1 MRLYDYAGSANAYKV
16 RLLLRQLDVPYELVP
31 IDIFRGEGQTPDFV
45 KKNPLGQ
52 IPVLELDDGR
62 CVAQSNAI
70 LWHLARGTALLPADP
85 FTESKVLEWLF
96 FEQYEVEPTLGSA
109 RYWLLTGRATAR
121 QDELA
126 RRLETGRRA
135 LRVMD
140 RALADRPFF
149 VGDRYT
155 IADIALYAYT
165 HIAGDTGVDLA
176 PHRNLAAWFARV
188 EAQPRFE
195 PGPAPYGANA
205 RLPPTE

>member
-85 FTESKVLEWLF
+85 FTESQVLEWLF

>member
-62 CVAQSNAI
+62 CIAQSNAI

-85 FTESKVLEWLF
+85 FTESQVLEWLF

-109 RYWLLTGRATAR
+109 RFWLLTGRATAR

-176 PHRNLAAWFARV
+176 SHRNLAAWFARV

-205 RLPPTE
+205 HVPPTE